1 MRLYETENIDN
12 ASICTIAVNPK
23 KYFKRLKNRSI
34 NKKHKGVRWDTPG
47 MNFGSYAEKIK
58 VLREID
64 SERIEKK
71 LVQKGCKL
79 KTCR

>member
-23 KYFKRLKNRSI
+23 KYFKTLKNRSI
-34 NKKHKGVRWDTPG
+34 NKKTQRCKMGYSRNEFW
-47 MNFGSYAEKIK
+47 K
-58 VLREID
+58 LRETD